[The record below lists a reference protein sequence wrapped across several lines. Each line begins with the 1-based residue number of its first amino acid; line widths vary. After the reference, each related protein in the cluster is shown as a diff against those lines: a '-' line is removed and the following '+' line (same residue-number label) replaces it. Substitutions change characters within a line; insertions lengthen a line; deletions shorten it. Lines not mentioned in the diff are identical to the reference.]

1 MSSGFLSMKDIIKKE
16 PAFAGLRKTMA
27 ESDVVTEFHNIFPEL
42 IKVAAA
48 VKVEK
53 KVLYM
58 RAESPAWRNEL
69 KFKESS
75 IIEKI
80 NKFFGDE
87 RIKWI
92 KFVS

>member
-1 MSSGFLSMKDIIKKE
+1 MSSGFLSLGDIIKKE
-16 PAFAGLRKTMA
+16 PAFAGLRKTMS
-27 ESDVVTEFHNIFPEL
+27 ESDVVAEFYNIFPDL
-42 IKVAAA
+42 KKVAAA
-48 VKVEK
+48 VKVDK
-53 KVLYM
+53 KVLYL

-75 IIEKI
+75 IIEKV